1 MENLFKN
8 FDFTS
13 IVKTLVLLPV
23 ILSLLVILILY
34 LIDILK
40 NRNLSYLNI
49 CLKVIGC
56 YYAVIVASLASLLII
71 RLKYG
76 DIIILKISQSD
87 IFSGLIIFFVSTLFL
102 LLLYFFIILLKYV
115 LQKMSLINNKNV
127 SINSIL
133 NPITYF
139 IFTFIFIT
147 SLFLI
152 LNYSRLN
159 TPKIKNNIQKTTPI
173 RTTE

>member
-76 DIIILKISQSD
+76 DIII
-87 IFSGLIIFFVSTLFL
+87 
-102 LLLYFFIILLKYV
+102 
-115 LQKMSLINNKNV
+115 
-127 SINSIL
+127 
-133 NPITYF
+133 
-139 IFTFIFIT
+139 
-147 SLFLI
+147 
-152 LNYSRLN
+152 
-159 TPKIKNNIQKTTPI
+159 
-173 RTTE
+173 